1 MSDSPTKVVAMTQSE
16 QVLEDKLLAPAKEM
30 GETEAVITGFCKELG
45 IEAPF

>member
-16 QVLEDKLLAPAKEM
+16 PVLEDKLVALDKEM
-30 GETEAVITGFCKELG
+30 VETEAVTPGFCKELG